1 MAFKFSPKIVIDSLV
16 LYYDAA
22 NTISYVSGSTIW
34 NDLSRG
40 ANNGVLTN
48 GPTFDS
54 GNAGSVFFD
63 GTNDYSTLGQNLGF
77 SMAPTNVSMLFW
89 VKGNY
94 SNYYLGV
101 FERTTVTSAGLN
113 VPIPSNGW
121 VQVGYISSGSTN
133 HFVINGVRYVS
144 NMSGRYS
151 YDYAADRPI
160 YSACDFLFG
169 SPNSPNFAFSLQGT
183 NIGGFGGAY
192 VWSDK
197 NNRLLG
203 RNQSGIGS
211 SNFFSGNISNV
222 QIYNRTL
229 STQEV
234 LQNYNAIKGRYG
246 L

>member
-1 MAFKFSPKIVIDSLV
+1 MAFKFSPKIIIDGLV

-22 NTISYVSGSTIW
+22 NTKSYVSGSTTW
-34 NDLSRG
+34 NDLSIG
-40 ANNGVLTN
+40 GNNGILTN

-54 GNAGSVFFD
+54 ANAGSILFD

-77 SMAPTNVSMLFW
+77 NMAPTNVSMLFW

-101 FERTTVTSAGLN
+101 FERTTVQSAGLT
-113 VPIPSNGW
+113 VPIPNNGW
-121 VQVGYISSGSTN
+121 IQVGYISSGSTN
-133 HFVINGVRYVS
+133 YFVINGVIYVS
-144 NMSGRYS
+144 NTSGRYS
-151 YDYAADRPI
+151 YDFAADSTI
-160 YSACDFLFG
+160 YSAADTLFG
-169 SPNSPNFAFSLQGT
+169 GPSAPNFAFTLQAAS
-183 NIGGFGGAY
+183 GGFGSSY

-203 RNQSGIGS
+203 RAQSGVGS
-211 SNFFSGNISNV
+211 SRYFNGNISNV

-229 STQEV
+229 SSTEV
-234 LQNYNAIKGRYG
+234 LQNYNTIKGRYG

>member
-1 MAFKFSPKIVIDSLV
+1 MSFNFSPKIVIDGLV

-22 NTISYVSGSTIW
+22 NRTSIVSGSTSW

-40 ANNGVLTN
+40 SNNGVLTN

-54 GNAGSVFFD
+54 TNIGSILFD
-63 GTNDYSTLGQNLGF
+63 GVDDYSTLGQNLGF

-101 FERTTVTSAGLN
+101 FERTTVQSAGLN
-113 VPIPSNGW
+113 VPIPYNGW
-121 VQVGYISSGSTN
+121 IQVGYISSGSTN
-133 HFVINGVRYVS
+133 FFVINGVRYAS
-144 NMSGRYS
+144 NTSGRYS
-151 YDYAADRPI
+151 YDFAADRPI
-160 YSACDFLFG
+160 YSAADALFG
-169 SPNSPNFAFSLQGT
+169 GPSSPNFAFTLQAAS
-183 NIGGFGGAY
+183 GGFGSPY

-197 NNRLLG
+197 SNRLLG
-203 RNQSGIGS
+203 RNQSGVGS
-211 SNFFSGNISNV
+211 SRFFNGNISNV
-222 QIYNRTL
+222 TIYNRTL
-229 STQEV
+229 SSSEV